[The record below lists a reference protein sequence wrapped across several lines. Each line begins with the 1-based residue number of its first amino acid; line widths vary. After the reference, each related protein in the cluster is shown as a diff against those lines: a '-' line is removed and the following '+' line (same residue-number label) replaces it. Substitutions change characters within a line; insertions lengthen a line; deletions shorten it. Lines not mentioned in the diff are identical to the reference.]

1 LDTIANV
8 ANEDM
13 RPYVR
18 DLLGA
23 FLFSGDDVQKKVKVL
38 SGGERARL
46 SIARLLLEPTNFLVM
61 DEPTNHLD
69 ISSKEI
75 LKDALTSFSGALIL
89 VSHDRDFL
97 QGITEKTIEF
107 TDEGTKE
114 YLGDIDYYLD
124 KRNIVDIT
132 EIDLEKVP
140 KGNTSD
146 STKDKSDSQQRRIRL
161 KELEKEKRRIERE
174 IEETEKN
181 ISIFES
187 KMLELDTSFSNPEIY
202 NDSEK
207 IAQLKLDYN
216 NLESNLQI
224 SMDKWT
230 ELSIELE
237 ETIEEI
243 SIHQT

>member
-1 LDTIANV
+1 
-8 ANEDM
+8 
-13 RPYVR
+13 
-18 DLLGA
+18 
-23 FLFSGDDVQKKVKVL
+23 
-38 SGGERARL
+38 
-46 SIARLLLEPTNFLVM
+46 M

-107 TDEGTKE
+107 TDDGTKE

-124 KRNIVDIT
+124 KRNIVDIS

-140 KGNTSD
+140 KGYAND
-146 STKDKSDSQQRRIRL
+146 GTKDKSDSQQRRIRL

-174 IEETEKN
+174 IEETESN
-181 ISIFES
+181 ISNFEA
-187 KMLELDTSFSNPEIY
+187 KMRDLDECFSDPEIY

-207 IAQLKLDYN
+207 IAQLKFEYKD
-216 NLESNLQI
+216 LENKLQL

-237 ETIEEI
+237 ETLEEI